1 MSLEVALAENTAAMR
16 ELISVWTKL
25 SSTGKTIT
33 KNVEAGE
40 QTSVTAGNLEIPLA
54 QGRVAEKAE
63 AKKPAATP
71 AAAVTATPTPAAV
84 APSTPAAES
93 PSEITYD
100 QVSKAIT
107 EKVKTNRDH
116 VVATLAK
123 FGAKKGTELKAEQ
136 YAEFLE
142 AL

>member
-16 ELISVWTKL
+16 ELISVWNKL
-25 SSTGKTIT
+25 SSTGKQIAA
-33 KNVEAGE
+33 KVEAGE

-54 QGRVAEKAE
+54 APAKVE

-71 AAAVTATPTPAAV
+71 AAAVTATPTPVEA

-116 VVATLAK
+116 VVATLSA
-123 FGAKKGTELKAEQ
+123 FGVKKGTELKAEQ